1 MKGNKVIIGTR
12 SSDLAVGQAEIVAE
26 MLGGAVPEYE
36 YELRKIKTKGDKIL
50 DSPLS
55 QVGGK
60 GLFIK
65 ELEVSLLEEEID
77 LAVHS
82 MKDMPAE
89 LPEGL
94 AVLGFPE
101 RVDPR
106 DALVSNGN
114 RNLDDLPTGARIGTG
129 SLRRT
134 SQLLNYRPDLEVVPI
149 RGNINTRLEKLTAE
163 ELDLD
168 AIVLAA
174 AGLIRM
180 GWKDKITECLSDEIM
195 LPAAGQGALAIEAR
209 EDDERIKRLINK
221 IDDQRTRHILQAERG
236 FLERLD
242 GDCQVPIGALAEING
257 EEIMLEGMVATL
269 DGQKYLRNQITGSVS
284 EAEELGI
291 ELAEELIAKGAEE
304 ILQQA
309 RQETDK

>member
-26 MLGGAVPEYE
+26 MLGKAVSEYE
-36 YELRKIKTKGDKIL
+36 FELEKIKTKGDKIL

-101 RVDPR
+101 RVDSR
-106 DALVSNGN
+106 DALVSNGD
-114 RNLDDLPTGARIGTG
+114 RNLDELPTGARIGTG

-163 ELDLD
+163 ELNLD

-180 GWKDKITECLSDEIM
+180 GWKDKITEYLDDEVM

-209 EDDERIKRLINK
+209 EDDEEIKTLINK
-221 IDDQRTRHILQAERG
+221 IDDQRTRYILQAERG

-242 GDCQVPIGALAEING
+242 GDCQVPIGALAEIEG
-257 EEIMLEGMVATL
+257 EEITLEGMVATL
-269 DGQKYLRNQITGSVS
+269 DGQKHLRDQITGSVG

-291 ELAEELIAKGAEE
+291 ELAEELIAKGAEK

>member
-1 MKGNKVIIGTR
+1 MNNSKVVIGTR

-26 MLGGAVPEYE
+26 MLREAAPKYE
-36 YELRKIKTKGDKIL
+36 FELKKITTKGDKIL
-50 DSPLS
+50 NSPLS
-55 QVGGK
+55 QIGGK

-65 ELEVSLLEEEID
+65 ELEIALLEKEID

-82 MKDMPAE
+82 TKDMPAE

-106 DALVSNGN
+106 DSLISKTGLG
-114 RNLDDLPTGARIGTG
+114 LDELPSGGRIGTG

-134 SQLLNYRPDLEVVPI
+134 SQLLNYRSDLEVIPI
-149 RGNINTRLEKLTAE
+149 RGNINTRLEKLKNG
-163 ELDLD
+163 ELNLD

-180 GWKDKITECLSDEIM
+180 GWQEKITQYLDYEIM

-209 EDDERIKRLINK
+209 ESDTEIRSLINK
-221 IDDQRTRHILQAERG
+221 IDGQKIRYILQAERG

-242 GDCQVPIGALAEING
+242 GDCHVPVGALAEIDG
-257 EEIMLEGMVATL
+257 EEITLEGMVATL
-269 DGQKYLRNQITGSVS
+269 DGQKYLRNQMTDSIKK
-284 EAEELGI
+284 AEELGI
-291 ELAEELIAKGAEE
+291 KLAEDLIDKGAKK

-309 RQETDK
+309 KQETDK